1 MRSAGRGRN
10 KRDPNAK
17 CACCRDCMDKV
28 GPLGLKCK
36 GLLCQ
41 EFMSDA
47 HATIKKLKNRPDD
60 IKVSAVVMQIIQLCL
75 IKVNYI

>member
-1 MRSAGRGRN
+1 MRSASRGRN

-47 HATIKKLKNRPDD
+47 HATM
-60 IKVSAVVMQIIQLCL
+60 VVQGFLRTCWHCRE
-75 IKVNYI
+75 KGN